1 MKLLFGEANSPVA
14 VGGVP
19 QDGEDGP
26 GLRQRCAAHAF
37 WGRRVYGHTCCP
49 IAVVEQD
56 LHDQTSHGV
65 SNEDGWLLQL
75 AYDSFVVLD
84 DPRDSQSLDR
94 RGVFVEGLYL
104 YLQARICGGEHAVSV
119 VLVVLDPVLPAT
131 GCHPES
137 VNQDDGVWSGWIG
150 GLLGSH
156 GGPPNVAIPS
166 K

>member
-65 SNEDGWLLQL
+65 SNEDGWLLRLFLLFEEQL
-75 AYDSFVVLD
+75 LV
-84 DPRDSQSLDR
+84 SQSASAAHTASSSACLSASKTT
-94 RGVFVEGLYL
+94 GLPDTRVCCAL
-104 YLQARICGGEHAVSV
+104 METVTER
-119 VLVVLDPVLPAT
+119 LPSALAAA
-131 GCHPES
+131 
-137 VNQDDGVWSGWIG
+137 N
-150 GLLGSH
+150 
-156 GGPPNVAIPS
+156 
-166 K
+166 